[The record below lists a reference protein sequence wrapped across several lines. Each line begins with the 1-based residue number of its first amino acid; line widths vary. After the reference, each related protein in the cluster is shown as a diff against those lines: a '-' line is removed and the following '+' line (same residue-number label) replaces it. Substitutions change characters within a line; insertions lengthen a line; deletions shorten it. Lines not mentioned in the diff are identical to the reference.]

1 MAVAFFSLILISSRL
16 HSVCKEVKFL
26 QYIQSE
32 WLPTRNLSSLS
43 SLNNFIT
50 SPPTSQMPKNQVIQ
64 LENLRQDLDVF
75 IMELWSTRNALILG
89 LVFVVAYIVSWIW
102 ITYQLQGS
110 FGLSLKRVLLL
121 VVFAAVDI
129 ASSTGFI
136 MVRLIM
142 VSSLII
148 NPLSDSGIFPLK
160 PLLVTS

>member
-1 MAVAFFSLILISSRL
+1 MAVAFFALILISSRL

-32 WLPTRNLSSLS
+32 WLPSRNLSSLLP
-43 SLNNFIT
+43 LNNLIT
-50 SPPTSQMPKNQVIQ
+50 SPPTSQMPKNQAIQ

-89 LVFVVAYIVSWIW
+89 LVFVVAYIISWIW

-142 VSSLII
+142 VSSS
-148 NPLSDSGIFPLK
+148 LSTLCLTPVFFP
-160 PLLVTS
+160 